1 MKLEIFDT
9 TLRDGTQSEGINLSV
24 KDKLHIAQLLDDFG
38 IDVIEGGWPGSN
50 PRDEE
55 FFQAAKSLS
64 LKHAVV
70 SAFGSTARK
79 LDAISTDANLNA
91 LLEAGTE
98 AVALVGGKT
107 WHFHSR
113 HGLKLTDEENEA
125 LIHESVA
132 FMRKNGV
139 RVIFD
144 AEHFFDGYKEDPA
157 FSLAMIK
164 AAEQAG
170 ADTIVLC
177 DTNGGTLPSE
187 IVQIVSKVQKQIK
200 ATLGIHAHNDGDMAV
215 ANTLVAVQ
223 SGVAHVQGTINGV
236 GERCGNAN
244 LCSVLP
250 NLLLKMKLK
259 TLGDI
264 NLRGLT
270 DLSRT
275 ISEIM
280 NISPNQRA
288 PFVGP
293 SAFSHKGGIHVSAV
307 MKDSA
312 MYEHIE
318 PDTVGGNRKVV
329 VSDLSG
335 QSNVRYKARELGID
349 LDQDNGRSQAAE
361 IVKWVKSL
369 EYEGYQFDGAEA
381 SFELLLRQHTGE
393 FTPFFQVVDSRVYVR
408 YGQDVSPI
416 SEVVLKVSVD
426 NEVEHTVA
434 EGVGPVN
441 ALDVALRKG
450 LSRFYPAIAAVGL
463 VDYKVRVLDEK
474 DGTSAKVR
482 VLVETSDGKQTWST
496 VGVSENI
503 IEASWQAIRDSL
515 NYYLYKS
522 KAVSTIHLETTKKE
536 ESVR

>member
-55 FFQAAKSLS
+55 FFQAAKRLS
-64 LKHAVV
+64 LKHASV

-79 LDAISTDANLNA
+79 LNAISTDANLNA

-98 AVALVGGKT
+98 AVAIVGKT

-132 FMRKNGV
+132 YMRKNGV

-144 AEHFFDGYKEDPA
+144 AEHFFDGYKDDPA

-187 IVQIVSKVQKQIK
+187 VVEIVSKVKKQIK
-200 ATLGIHAHNDGDMAV
+200 ATLGIHTHNDGDMAV
-215 ANTLVAVQ
+215 ANTLAAVQ

-259 TLGDI
+259 ALGDI

-318 PDTVGGNRKVV
+318 PDTVGGNRKVL

-349 LDQDNGRSQAAE
+349 LDQENGRSQAAE

-393 FTPFFQVVDSRVYVR
+393 FTPFFQVLDSRVYVR

-416 SEVVLKVSVD
+416 AEVVLKVSVD
-426 NEVEHTVA
+426 DEVEHTVA

-450 LSRFYPAIAAVGL
+450 LIRFYPEIAAVGL

-482 VLVETSDGKQTWST
+482 VLVETSDGRQTWST

-522 KAVSTIHLETTKKE
+522 KAVSTIQLETTKKE
-536 ESVR
+536 KSVR

>member
-55 FFQAAKSLS
+55 FFQAAKRLS
-64 LKHAVV
+64 LKHAIV

-79 LDAISTDANLNA
+79 LDAVSTDANLNA
-91 LLEAGTE
+91 LLAAGTE
-98 AVALVGGKT
+98 TVALVGKT

-125 LIHESVA
+125 LIYESVA

-144 AEHFFDGYKEDPA
+144 AEHFFDGYKDDPA

-177 DTNGGTLPSE
+177 DTNGGTMPSE
-187 IVQIVSKVQKQIK
+187 VAEIVSKVHKQIK
-200 ATLGIHAHNDGDMAV
+200 TTLGIHNHNDGDMAV

-318 PDTVGGNRKVV
+318 PDTVGGNRKVL

-349 LDQDNGRSQAAE
+349 LDQENGRSQAAE

-426 NEVEHTVA
+426 GEVEHTVA

-450 LSRFYPAIAAVGL
+450 LTRFYPEIAAVGL

-515 NYYLYKS
+515 NYYLFKS
-522 KAVSTIHLETTKKE
+522 KAVSTIQLETTKME